1 MGRWDT
7 ERRMR
12 LRKLGLIGGMSWF
25 STLAYYEV
33 LNRLVQKSSSRMASA
48 PLLIES
54 LDFAQLYGL
63 QQKTDWDRAA
73 GVLAESAAR
82 LEQAGAGA
90 LIIGAN
96 SMHKVY
102 DRVAAA
108 VTIPI
113 LHIADC
119 VGAAMKAKGIASAA
133 LIGTR
138 NVMTE
143 SFYRQRLVAHGIDLL
158 PPDMD
163 SVEEVDRIIYDELMV
178 GKVTRDAERKLKT
191 LITQKE
197 QDGAEAI
204 VLACTE
210 LNQVVDVDANVL
222 PIFDSTQIHCQ
233 AAADWI
239 LEKQ

>member
-1 MGRWDT
+1 MKADG
-7 ERRMR
+7 
-12 LRKLGLIGGMSWF
+12 
-25 STLAYYEV
+25 
-33 LNRLVQKSSSRMASA
+33 
-48 PLLIES
+48 
-54 LDFAQLYGL
+54 
-63 QQKTDWDRAA
+63 
-73 GVLAESAAR
+73 
-82 LEQAGAGA
+82 
-90 LIIGAN
+90 
-96 SMHKVY
+96 
-102 DRVAAA
+102 
-108 VTIPI
+108 VTI
-113 LHIADC
+113 
-119 VGAAMKAKGIASAA
+119 AA
-133 LIGTR
+133 LFGTS

-143 SFYRQRLVAHGIDLL
+143 TFYRRRLVAHGIDLL